1 MHVFAIKYCSHFAKL
16 LHYNLMDKN
25 KESGFLNYNPYFD
38 GLKGIAILMVT
49 GYHYFGRLYIW
60 FWLGRGRFISR
71 ALRLFINREV
81 VSLHIWKG
89 TIIKIYINRFLR
101 IFPLYFL
108 NLIVFLAAF
117 FLPMMFFLIFI
128 VNTTATMLGI
138 PVFYK
143 LAYHTK

>member
-1 MHVFAIKYCSHFAKL
+1 
-16 LHYNLMDKN
+16 MDKN

-38 GLKGIAILMVT
+38 GLRGIAILMVT
-49 GYHYFGRLYIW
+49 GYHYFGRFYIFDFGWAGVDLFLVLYGY
-60 FWLGRGRFISR
+60 LLTG
-71 ALRLFINREV
+71 RLFPYISE
-81 VSLHIWKG
+81 KG

-108 NLIVFLAAF
+108 NLIVFIAAF

-138 PVFYK
+138 SCFLQISLSHKIRYNLQVILGIYG
-143 LAYHTK
+143 L